1 MTISERFKSRKFL
14 LTLGACLSAIGGGLT
29 GAIEW
34 SHAINAIIASVVA
47 YVAAE
52 GTNDAIKT
60 WKE

>member
-14 LTLGACLSAIGGGLT
+14 MALGACLTAIGGGLS

-34 SHAINAIIASVVA
+34 SHAINAIVTAVVA